1 MVNVILSLVGSNG
14 DEIVFDNN
22 GDFLLTEGL
31 TGIGI
36 PDTQVRFADSASD
49 GGVWRFTKRGIREID
64 MPLMILGSSNTA
76 LEANL
81 RRLSNLLQDR
91 RGATKLRA
99 SYPNGEVW
107 ELQDGHYVSG
117 ATTTLEANSNGSWT
131 RWAITMQFANPFW
144 IRERSESFS
153 LGTGG
158 AQRSLIPTLAE
169 MEVTGSQVIGDITI
183 ENVGDCDAYPVWKVR
198 GPVDSVTITSQD
210 GLSFSYDAIIP
221 LGSEITIDTANGTVV
236 DQNGVNKY
244 ANLGASPKLFTLPAG
259 TSEVFIEAVGSD
271 QDTLVSLYY
280 QPRKEVVH

>member
-1 MVNVILSLVGSNG
+1 MVNVVLSLVGSNG
-14 DEIVFDNN
+14 DEIVFDND

-31 TGIGI
+31 SGIGI
-36 PDTQVRFADSASD
+36 PDTQVTFADSASD

-64 MPLMILGSSNTA
+64 MPLMILGASKSA
-76 LEANL
+76 LESNL
-81 RRLSNLLQDR
+81 RRLSNLMQDR

-99 SYPNGEVW
+99 SYSNGEIW
-107 ELQDGHYVSG
+107 ELQDGHYVAG
-117 ATTTLEANSNGSWT
+117 GQTTLDSNGNWT
-131 RWAITMQFANPFW
+131 RWVVTLRFANPFW
-144 IRERSESFS
+144 IRQRSESFS

-169 MEVTGSQVIGDITI
+169 MEVTGSQVIGDITV

-198 GPVDSVTITSQD
+198 GPVDSVTVTSQD

-221 LGSEITIDTANGTVV
+221 LGSEVTIDTANGTVV
-236 DQNGVNKY
+236 DQNGVNRY
-244 ANLGASPKLFTLPAG
+244 SNLGSSPKMFTLPAG
-259 TSEVFIEAVGSD
+259 TSEVSIEAVGSD

>member
-22 GDFLLTEGL
+22 GDYLLTEGL
-31 TGIGI
+31 SGIGI
-36 PDTQVRFADSASD
+36 PETQVRFADSASD

-64 MPLMILGSSNTA
+64 MPVMVLGNSQTA
-76 LEANL
+76 LENNL

-91 RGATKLRA
+91 RGATVLRA
-99 SYPNGEVW
+99 SYSNGEVW
-107 ELQDGHYVSG
+107 ELQDGHYTTG
-117 ATTTLEANSNGSWT
+117 AQTTVESNGSPYWT
-131 RWAITMQFANPFW
+131 RWVLTMQFANPFW
-144 IRERSESFS
+144 IRQRSESFS

-158 AQRSLIPTLAE
+158 AQRSLIPNLAE
-169 MEVTGSQVIGDITI
+169 MEITGSQVIGDITI
-183 ENVGDCDAYPVWKVR
+183 ENVGDCDSYPVWKIR

-221 LGSEITIDTANGTVV
+221 VGEEITIDTAMGTVV
-236 DQNGVNKY
+236 NQDGVNKY

-259 TSEVFIEAVGSD
+259 TSEVSIEAVGSD